1 VTQSYE
7 TKPIRIVQ
15 ALVIA
20 VLGAAVWAFVI
31 VSGVMSRTFDG
42 GIFLSTV
49 AGIRSG
55 LPLYSG
61 VWDNKDPL
69 FYGTMTAFSSV
80 APVLGFVMDWL
91 WIALAAFGTILIA
104 RQVVS
109 TATVVLLGV
118 VVTPFLILGPA
129 YEPGLT
135 NTPGTA
141 VALLCLGLL
150 INRWWLWAGVA
161 MGLLLFV
168 KVLAFPV
175 VVLCALVLLA
185 FPSLRRGLVRVGLG
199 LLAAVAAV
207 LALMAAFGWL
217 PGYLTMLQRNRDYSG
232 DVIAYFGFEDSPM
245 GHLTKFGQEW
255 GSSQRLAG
263 IALLV
268 ILVAGVVSILV
279 RRGRTTA
286 EETLIVVWL
295 GAAAIGVLGVL
306 SISYVWLHHAQALS
320 LLAILAAI
328 VAALIVEPIRW
339 RLVGWVAIL
348 IAAFILSGWPSP
360 AAIVEEFNARKDAFP
375 AAIAAVNEV
384 SPEARLLN
392 TVPAAK
398 FTFARFG
405 SNDDGGFLADVRSG
419 ATLGCPEFHAY
430 DFSPPETFS
439 RLYAC
444 AETVDVIVKTDS
456 FDVFGNGGV
465 GPSVRPI
472 LDYVAANFDCLD
484 VDARQLC
491 IRKGF

>member
-1 VTQSYE
+1 
-7 TKPIRIVQ
+7 
-15 ALVIA
+15 
-20 VLGAAVWAFVI
+20 
-31 VSGVMSRTFDG
+31 
-42 GIFLSTV
+42 
-49 AGIRSG
+49 
-55 LPLYSG
+55 
-61 VWDNKDPL
+61 
-69 FYGTMTAFSSV
+69 
-80 APVLGFVMDWL
+80 
-91 WIALAAFGTILIA
+91 
-104 RQVVS
+104 
-109 TATVVLLGV
+109 
-118 VVTPFLILGPA
+118 
-129 YEPGLT
+129 
-135 NTPGTA
+135 
-141 VALLCLGLL
+141 
-150 INRWWLWAGVA
+150 